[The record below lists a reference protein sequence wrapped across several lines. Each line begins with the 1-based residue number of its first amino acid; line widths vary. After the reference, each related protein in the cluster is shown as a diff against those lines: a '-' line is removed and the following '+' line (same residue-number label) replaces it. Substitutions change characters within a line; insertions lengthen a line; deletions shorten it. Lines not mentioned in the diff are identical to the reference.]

1 MKKTELKDIEE
12 VPHAKSVKKV
22 GLLGSG
28 FKLNVKQVLKQAWR
42 EKHMTSMLDML
53 TWGTSG
59 IHRDTQ

>member
-12 VPHAKSVKKV
+12 VPYAKSVKKV

-42 EKHMTSMLDML
+42 KKHMTSMLEML
-53 TWGTSG
+53 T
-59 IHRDTQ
+59 